1 MPLSKALKLKNEEIF
16 TSAMKENEYLTLPQI
31 SLRLLIIGNKLQVSQ
46 EDIIKLKDVVS
57 DKWIKKNTNL
67 KIKIDGFDMKSD
79 VKNDYYEAEKQKTR
93 KRIEEHTVN
102 PVYIKSVFEKEY
114 KKQFKSFQK
123 DNEDVLFYHNTAQQF
138 GVASIEEFLPQ
149 LQEFYKT
156 GLVVRKKYSK
166 KFIKNNK
173 TYMIMTFNSLDDD
186 DNETDASLLSP
197 IMTMFGTLISGF
209 TYIIKY
215 ELYKQIKKHIK
226 YIDAV

>member
-67 KIKIDGFDMKSD
+67 KIKIDKFDMNSD
-79 VKNDYYEAEKQKTR
+79 VKNDDYEAQKQRTR
-93 KRIEEHTVN
+93 RIIEENPVN
-102 PVYIKSVFEKEY
+102 PIYIKSVFEKEY
-114 KKQFKSFQK
+114 KKEFKSFQK
-123 DNEDVLFYHNTAQQF
+123 DNEDVLFYHNVAQQF

-149 LQEFYKT
+149 LQEFYKQ

-173 TYMIMTFNSLDDD
+173 TYMIMTFNSLDE

-197 IMTMFGTLISGF
+197 IMMMFGTLISGF

>member
-1 MPLSKALKLKNEEIF
+1 MPLSKAEKMKNEEVF
-16 TSAMKENEYLTLPQI
+16 TSGLKNDNYICLPQI
-31 SLRLLIIGNKLQVSQ
+31 NLKLLVLNNKLQVSQ
-46 EDIIKLKDVVS
+46 EDIIKLKKVFT

-67 KIKIDGFDMKSD
+67 KIKIDKFDMNSD
-79 VKNDYYEAEKQKTR
+79 VKNDDYEAQKQRTR
-93 KRIEEHTVN
+93 RIIEENPVN
-102 PVYIKSVFEKEY
+102 PIYIKSVFEKEY
-114 KKQFKSFQK
+114 KKEFKSFQK
-123 DNEDVLFYHNTAQQF
+123 DNEDVLFYHNVAQQF

-149 LQEFYKT
+149 LQEFYKQ

-173 TYMIMTFNSLDDD
+173 TYMIMTFNSLDE

-197 IMTMFGTLISGF
+197 IMMMFGTLISGF

>member
-67 KIKIDGFDMKSD
+67 KIKIDEFDMNSD
-79 VKNDYYEAEKQKTR
+79 VKNDDYEAEKQRTR
-93 KRIEEHTVN
+93 RIIKEYPGN
-102 PVYIKSVFEKEY
+102 SIYIKNVFEKEY

-123 DNEDVLFYHNTAQQF
+123 DNEDVLFYHNVAQQF

>member
-93 KRIEEHTVN
+93 KRIEEHTFN

-123 DNEDVLFYHNTAQQF
+123 DNEDVLFYHNVAQQF

-149 LQEFYKT
+149 LQEFYKQ

-173 TYMIMTFNSLDDD
+173 TYMMITFNSLDE
-186 DNETDASLLSP
+186 DNETDASIASP
-197 IMTMFGTLISGF
+197 IMMMFGTLISGF

>member
-31 SLRLLIIGNKLQVSQ
+31 NLRLLIIGNKLQVSQ

-93 KRIEEHTVN
+93 KRIEEHTFN

-149 LQEFYKT
+149 LHEFYKI
-156 GLVVRKKYSK
+156 GLVVRKKYST
-166 KFIKNNK
+166 KFLKNNK
-173 TYMIMTFNSLDDD
+173 TYMMITFNSLDA
-186 DNETDASLLSP
+186 DN
-197 IMTMFGTLISGF
+197 
-209 TYIIKY
+209 
-215 ELYKQIKKHIK
+215 
-226 YIDAV
+226 